1 MVKGNKLMLKIN
13 NRCTASVTP
22 AGNWQTLPAPI
33 GADHIWR
40 NHHCKILCLAMA
52 LALAVAGQA
61 FHANAQTETNLY
73 SFGSLPDGEHPRA
86 GLVQGTNGNFYG
98 TTYDGG
104 TNNLGSVFRLTPG
117 GSYASLYSFGSQP
130 LDGTHPSAG
139 LIQGSDGYLYG
150 TTVNGGTNNFGTVF
164 RLSLSGSYS
173 NLYLF
178 QGPPNDGEGPGVG
191 LTRGNDGNFYGV
203 TMGGGAGNSGT
214 VFRFST
220 NGTETMLYSFTGP
233 TNDGSEPLAPLV
245 LGSDG
250 NFYGTTFFGGIT
262 NIPSINFVYALGL
275 GTVFRISPGGSYQL
289 LYLFGS
295 TVPDGFA
302 PGQLVQA
309 SDGNFYGVTFEGGT
323 FTNRGAIF
331 RITPGGSE
339 SLFYSF
345 GSQTNDASNP
355 ASLMIGS
362 DGNFYG
368 TSTKGGTNDIGAV
381 FRTSPGG
388 SETVLYS
395 FGSQPNDGNAPLG
408 GLVQANGGNL
418 YGTTLNGGAGNGTI
432 FELTGAI
439 AYSTNQITQIRL
451 VGTNVVLGILSAP
464 GDTYQLQSTTNLA
477 TAAWSNVPGASV
489 TNSVGGLL
497 TTTNFGGAVGPQ
509 RFYRFSIS
517 P

>member
-1 MVKGNKLMLKIN
+1 MKTKL
-13 NRCTASVTP
+13 R
-22 AGNWQTLPAPI
+22 
-33 GADHIWR
+33 
-40 NHHCKILCLAMA
+40 ILFTA
-52 LALAVAGQA
+52 LALAGQA
-61 FHANAQTETNLY
+61 FHANAQTETNLS
-73 SFGSLPDGEHPRA
+73 SFGGQPDGEQPRA

-98 TTYDGG
+98 TTYSGG
-104 TNNLGSVFRLTPG
+104 TSNLGSVFRLTPG

-164 RLSLSGSYS
+164 RLGLNGSYS
-173 NLYLF
+173 NLYSF

-203 TMGGGAGNSGT
+203 TMGGGTGNSGT

-220 NGTETMLYSFTGP
+220 NRTETMLYSFAGS
-233 TNDGSEPLAPLV
+233 TNDGAEPLSPLV

-262 NIPSINFVYALGL
+262 NVASIGFVDMLGL

-309 SDGNFYGVTFEGGT
+309 SDGNFYGVAFEGGT

-345 GSQTNDASNP
+345 GSQPGDASNP
-355 ASLMIGS
+355 GSLIIGS

-381 FRTSPGG
+381 FRISPGG
-388 SETVLYS
+388 SETILYS
-395 FGSQPNDGNAPLG
+395 FGSQLNDGNEPLG
-408 GLVQANGGNL
+408 ALVQANGGNL
-418 YGTTLNGGAGNGTI
+418 YGTTAKGGAGTNGTI

-439 AYSTNQITQIRL
+439 AYPTNQITQIRL
-451 VGTNVVLGILSAP
+451 AGTNVVLGILSAT

-477 TAAWSNVPGASV
+477 NTAWSNVTGASV

-497 TTTNFGGAVGPQ
+497 NVTNLGGAVGPQ
-509 RFYRFSIS
+509 RFYRFLIS